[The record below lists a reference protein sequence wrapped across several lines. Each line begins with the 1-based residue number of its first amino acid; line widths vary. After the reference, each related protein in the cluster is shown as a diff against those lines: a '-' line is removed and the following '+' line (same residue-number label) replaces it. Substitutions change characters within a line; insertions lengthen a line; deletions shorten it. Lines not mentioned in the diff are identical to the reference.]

1 MLVRTRWWRGLLEGG
16 AMAEKKR
23 ARILVVS
30 DDEESGTIA
39 QEILASRGYA
49 VGRVTNADVTP
60 ERLDAGAPDLVVLDM
75 FAPVLEAWPIL
86 DDIVRL
92 AQPPAVVALT
102 GRCVSPGALAALTQH
117 IRGQLSKPFAPDALT
132 GLCDRLLEPNAPAR
146 TPEAERRHEGR
157 TTFVGEATLL
167 TNKGRPVC
175 AAHVLEL
182 SQDGAR
188 LEVGPLP
195 ETPFKVGSRIRLTL
209 TLPPSFEA
217 RTLSA
222 LIEWREDRNMGVSFL
237 PERPAA
243 RQAGQPKKSPRL
255 VD

>member
-1 MLVRTRWWRGLLEGG
+1 
-16 AMAEKKR
+16 MAEKKR

-49 VGRVTNADVTP
+49 VGRVTNADATA

-102 GRCVSPGALAALTQH
+102 GRCVSPGALAVLTQH

-132 GLCDRLLEPNAPAR
+132 GMCDRLLAPIAPAPR
-146 TPEAERRHEGR
+146 PAEPERRQEPR
-157 TTFVGEATLL
+157 STFVGEATLL
-167 TNKGRPVC
+167 TNRGRPIC
-175 AAHVLEL
+175 AAQVLEL
-182 SQDGAR
+182 SRDGAR
-188 LEVGPLP
+188 LEVGLLP
-195 ETPFKVGSRIRLTL
+195 ETSFKVGSRIRLTL

-217 RTLSA
+217 RTLNA
-222 LIEWREDRNMGVSFL
+222 LIEWREGLNMGVSFL
-237 PERPAA
+237 PERSPA
-243 RQAGQPKKSPRL
+243 RPLDQAKKGR
-255 VD
+255 

>member
-1 MLVRTRWWRGLLEGG
+1 
-16 AMAEKKR
+16 MAEKKR
-23 ARILVVS
+23 VRILVVS

-49 VGRVTNADVTP
+49 VGRVTNADATA

-86 DDIVRL
+86 DDMVRL

-102 GRCVSPGALAALTQH
+102 GRCVSAGALATLTALTQH
-117 IRGQLSKPFAPDALT
+117 IRGQLSKPFVPDALT
-132 GLCDRLLEPNAPAR
+132 DMCDRLLAPNAPPRAAE
-146 TPEAERRHEGR
+146 PERRHEPR

-167 TNKGRPVC
+167 TTKGRPVC

-182 SQDGAR
+182 SESGAQ
-188 LEVGPLP
+188 LEVGRLP
-195 ETPFKVGSRIRLTL
+195 ETSFKVGSRMRLTL
-209 TLPPSFEA
+209 TLPPSFET
-217 RTLSA
+217 RTLDA
-222 LIEWREDRNMGVSFL
+222 LIEWREGLHMGVSFL

-243 RQAGQPKKSPRL
+243 RRAAKTRDTSSTT
-255 VD
+255 